1 MVAALKAIN
10 QSNNDPDLATALVV
24 GATESWNAD
33 SLPTHSHERHQLMY
47 AIRGSIHVETQQGSW
62 MLPPSRAIW
71 IRGGTEHSFSA
82 KRTVELKVL
91 YIEPSIMEAPDW
103 QECAVIN
110 VTPLVK
116 ELVGTSVELPWD
128 YLPDSPSARLVRV
141 LIEQL
146 IEMPRAP
153 VNLPEAVDHRARRVT
168 ARLRADPASKET
180 LIELANFAGA
190 SPRTLERIFRDET
203 GMSFT
208 EWRHRLRLVEALE
221 KLSEGLAVN
230 QVASAVGY
238 DSTSAFINAFRS
250 HFGTTPGGYF
260 K

>member
-1 MVAALKAIN
+1 M
-10 QSNNDPDLATALVV
+10 
-24 GATESWNAD
+24 
-33 SLPTHSHERHQLMY
+33 
-47 AIRGSIHVETQQGSW
+47 
-62 MLPPSRAIW
+62 
-71 IRGGTEHSFSA
+71 
-82 KRTVELKVL
+82 
-91 YIEPSIMEAPDW
+91 
-103 QECAVIN
+103 
-110 VTPLVK
+110 
-116 ELVGTSVELPWD
+116 
-128 YLPDSPSARLVRV
+128 
-141 LIEQL
+141 
-146 IEMPRAP
+146 
-153 VNLPEAVDHRARRVT
+153 T

-250 HFGTTPGGYF
+250 H
-260 K
+260 